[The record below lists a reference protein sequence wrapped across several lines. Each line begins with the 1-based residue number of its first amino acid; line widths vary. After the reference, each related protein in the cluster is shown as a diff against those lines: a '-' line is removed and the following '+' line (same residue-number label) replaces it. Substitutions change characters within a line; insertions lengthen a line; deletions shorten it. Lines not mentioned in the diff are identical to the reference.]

1 MVERSHLIENVKKWI
16 HLDEELKRHRREM
29 RALRDE
35 KKNLTDSLVRIMKNN
50 EIDCFDITDGQ
61 LIYTKR
67 QIKTPL
73 SKKHLLDAL
82 SRYFKQ
88 DSQTANELSKFIMDT
103 RKSKTKE
110 DIRRK
115 INRK

>member
-1 MVERSHLIENVKKWI
+1 MDGRQHLIENVKNWI
-16 HLDEELKRHRREM
+16 HLDEELKRLRREM
-29 RALRDE
+29 RTRREA
-35 KKNLTDSLVRIMKNN
+35 KKNLTDILVRIMKNN
-50 EIDCFDITDGQ
+50 DIDCFDITDGQ

-67 QIKTPL
+67 QVKTPL

-82 SRYFKQ
+82 SRYFQK
-88 DSQTANELSKFIMDT
+88 DPNKVKELSKFIMDT
-103 RKSKTKE
+103 RESKTKE